1 MKDLKCEICDQTFTN
16 QMSLDKHL
24 TTIKHK
30 TNQKIKNLIEENIKL
45 TEQKNVISN
54 ELALTYEEIESTK
67 IELTNQKY
75 DYQKLSKK
83 IDITLGRLE
92 EISNMIKWD
101 IDCLQVKN
109 DKMLTMLISNNK
121 EINEKNSIFNY
132 KNLLISAISLCIP
145 IVFSNI
151 YR

>member
-1 MKDLKCEICDQTFTN
+1 M
-16 QMSLDKHL
+16 
-24 TTIKHK
+24 
-30 TNQKIKNLIEENIKL
+30 
-45 TEQKNVISN
+45 
-54 ELALTYEEIESTK
+54 ALTYEEIESTK
-67 IELTNQKY
+67 MELTTQKY
-75 DYQKLSKK
+75 DYQTLSKK
-83 IDITLGRLE
+83 IDITLGRLD

-132 KNLLISAISLCIP
+132 KTLLISTISLCIP
-145 IVFSNI
+145 VVFSNI